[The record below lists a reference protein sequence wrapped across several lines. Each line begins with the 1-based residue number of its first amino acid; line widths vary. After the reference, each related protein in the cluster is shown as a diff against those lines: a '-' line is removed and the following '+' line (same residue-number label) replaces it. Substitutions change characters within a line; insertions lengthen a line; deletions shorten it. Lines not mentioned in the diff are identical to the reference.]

1 MGFTFTDEDV
11 VVEAKATAGVYSAEV
26 SKVEWMKNGS
36 LMLRFKSAETGDSLC
51 NDFLSFSD
59 KAKFITARKLK
70 LLGLE
75 KVDGKYELSDEAGEL
90 VGKRV
95 VLTLVPDDKNPKY
108 LQPDFKSENFGYKVD
123 EDIPF

>member
-11 VVEAKATAGVYSAEV
+11 VAEAKATAGTYDAEV

-36 LMLRFKSAETGDSLC
+36 LMLRFKSAENGDSLC

-70 LLGLE
+70 QLGLE
-75 KVDGKYELSDEAGEL
+75 KVDGKYELSDEAQEL
-90 VGKRV
+90 VGMRV
-95 VLTLVPDDKNPKY
+95 TLTLVPDDKNDKY
-108 LQPDFKSENFGYKVD
+108 LTPDFKSDNFGYAVA
-123 EDIPF
+123 DIPF

>member
-11 VVEAKATAGVYSAEV
+11 VAEAKATAGTYDAEV

-36 LMLRFKSAETGDSLC
+36 LMLRFKSAENGDSLC

-70 LLGLE
+70 QLGLE
-75 KVDGKYELSDEAGEL
+75 KVDGKYELSDEAQEL
-90 VGKRV
+90 VGMRV
-95 VLTLVPDDKNPKY
+95 TLTLVPDDKNDKY
-108 LQPDFKSENFGYKVD
+108 LTPDFKSENFGYAVVD
-123 EDIPF
+123 LPF

>member
-1 MGFTFTDEDV
+1 MGFAFTDA
-11 VVEAKATAGVYSAEV
+11 EAEGNEATAGIYSAEV

-36 LMLRFKSAETGDSLC
+36 LMLRYKSAETGDSLC

-95 VLTLVPDDKNPKY
+95 TLTLVPDDNNPKY
-108 LQPDFKSENFGYKVD
+108 LQPDFKSENFGYQEDK
-123 EDIPF
+123 DIPF